1 MQNKMEINFFKYQ
14 GTANDF
20 VMVDNRDGHF
30 PAADQQLVAFMCTR
44 RLGIGADG
52 LILLQ
57 NRPGYD
63 FEMVYF
69 NADGRL
75 GSMCGNGGRCTVAFA
90 RQLGVIG
97 EKAFFLAADGD
108 HHATISPEGLVSLKM
123 NDVQAIECS
132 EGFYFLNT
140 GSPHYVAFVE
150 DLEAYPVFEEGKAI
164 RYNDRFR
171 LEGTNVNFGQLP
183 QSQEPLFV
191 RTYERGVEDETFSCG
206 TGVTATAIAASFR
219 GLSSP
224 VRIRT
229 LGGSL
234 EVSFQRQGEQV
245 SDIYLTGPARK
256 VFAGVIDVQQALE
269 G

>member
-1 MQNKMEINFFKYQ
+1 MEITFYKYQ

-20 VMVDNRDGHF
+20 VMVDNRGGHF
-30 PAADQQLVAFMCTR
+30 DAADHQRVAFLCER

-57 NRPGYD
+57 NRTGYD

-90 RQLGVIG
+90 RQLGVIS

-108 HHATISPEGLVSLKM
+108 HYATISPDGLVSLKM
-123 NDVQAIECS
+123 NDVRAIES
-132 EGFYFLNT
+132 AEGFYFLNT
-140 GSPHYVAFVE
+140 GSPHYVSFVE
-150 DLEAYPVFEEGKAI
+150 DLDHYQVFQQGKAI
-164 RYNDRFR
+164 RNNERFR
-171 LEGTNVNFGQLP
+171 AEGTNVNFAQLP
-183 QSQEPLFV
+183 QTDEALFV

-206 TGVTATAIAASFR
+206 TGVTATAIAASFK

-224 VRIRT
+224 VKIRT
-229 LGGSL
+229 LGGNL
-234 EVSFQRQGEQV
+234 EVAFNRNGEQV
-245 SDIYLTGPARK
+245 SDIYLTGPAQM
-256 VFAGVIDVQQALE
+256 VFSGIIVV
-269 G
+269 

>member
-1 MQNKMEINFFKYQ
+1 MEITFYKYQ

-20 VMVDNRDGHF
+20 VMIDNRDGHF
-30 PAADQQLVAFMCTR
+30 SADNQELVAFLCER

-57 NRPGYD
+57 NRDGYD

-90 RQLGVIG
+90 QQLGVITD
-97 EKAFFLAADGD
+97 KAYFLAADGD
-108 HHATISPEGLVSLKM
+108 HYATVSPEGLVSLKM
-123 NDVQAIECS
+123 NDVRAIECA

-140 GSPHYVAFVE
+140 GSPHYVEFVD
-150 DLEAYPVFEEGKAI
+150 DLAHYEVFQKGKAI
-164 RYNDRFR
+164 RNNDRFR
-171 LEGTNVNFGQLP
+171 REGTNVNFAQLP
-183 QSQEPLFV
+183 QPQEPLFV

-206 TGVTATAIAASFR
+206 TGVTATAIAASFK

-224 VRIRT
+224 VKIRT
-229 LGGSL
+229 LGGNL
-234 EVSFQRQGEQV
+234 EVSFNRQGEQV
-245 SDIYLTGPARK
+245 TDIYLTGPAQH
-256 VFAGVIDVQQALE
+256 VFSGKISV
-269 G
+269 

>member
-1 MQNKMEINFFKYQ
+1 MEITFYKYQ

-20 VMVDNRDGHF
+20 VMIDNRDGHF
-30 PAADQQLVAFMCTR
+30 DAANHQLVAFLCER

-57 NRPGYD
+57 HRAGYD

-69 NADGRL
+69 TADGRL

-90 RQLGVIG
+90 KQLGVIAG
-97 EKAFFLAADGD
+97 KAFFLAADGD
-108 HHATISPEGLVSLKM
+108 HEATITPQGLVSLKM
-123 NDVQAIECS
+123 NDVAAIECA
-132 EGFYFLNT
+132 EGFYYLNT
-140 GSPHYVAFVE
+140 GSPHYVEFVE
-150 DLEAYPVFEEGKAI
+150 DLADYQVFQKGKAI

-171 LEGTNVNFGQLP
+171 QEGTNVNFAQLP
-183 QSQEPLFV
+183 QPEEPLFV

-224 VRIRT
+224 VKIRT
-229 LGGSL
+229 LGGDL
-234 EVSFQRQGEQV
+234 EVAFNRQGNQV
-245 SDIYLTGPARK
+245 SDIYLTGPAQM
-256 VFAGVIDVQQALE
+256 VFSGKITV
-269 G
+269 

>member
-1 MQNKMEINFFKYQ
+1 MEITFYKYQ

-20 VMVDNRDGHF
+20 VMIDNRQEHF
-30 PAADQQLVAFMCTR
+30 DPGNQALVARLCER

-75 GSMCGNGGRCTVAFA
+75 GSMCGNGGRCTVQFA
-90 RQLGVIG
+90 KQLGIIQD
-97 EKAFFLAADGD
+97 KAYFLAADGD
-108 HHATISPEGLVSLKM
+108 HFASILANGTISLKM
-123 NDVQAIECS
+123 NDVQAIECADN
-132 EGFYFLNT
+132 FYFLNT

-150 DLEAYPVFEEGKAI
+150 ELSNYEVFQEGRSI

-171 LEGTNVNFGQLP
+171 AEGTNVNFAQLP
-183 QSQEPLFV
+183 APDEPLFV

-219 GLSSP
+219 GKTSP
-224 VRIRT
+224 VKIKT
-229 LGGSL
+229 LGGNL
-234 EVSFQRQGEQV
+234 EVAFNRNGEKV
-245 SDIYLTGPARK
+245 SDIYLIGPAEL
-256 VFAGVIDVQQALE
+256 VFKGKINI
-269 G
+269 

>member
-1 MQNKMEINFFKYQ
+1 MEITFYKYQ

-20 VMVDNRDGHF
+20 VMIDNRDGHF
-30 PAADQQLVAFMCTR
+30 DAANQALVAFLCER

-57 NRPGYD
+57 NREGYD

-90 RQLGVIG
+90 RQLGVITDQ
-97 EKAFFLAADGD
+97 AFFLAADGN
-108 HHATISPEGLVSLKM
+108 HYATISPAGLVSLKM
-123 NDVQAIECS
+123 NDVRAIECA

-140 GSPHYVAFVE
+140 GSPHYVEFV
-150 DLEAYPVFEEGKAI
+150 DSLADYQVLQRGQAI

-171 LEGTNVNFGQLP
+171 SEGTNVNFAQLP
-183 QSQEPLFV
+183 QTEEALFV
-191 RTYERGVEDETFSCG
+191 RTYERGVEAETFSCG
-206 TGVTATAIAASFR
+206 TGVTATAIAASFK

-229 LGGSL
+229 LGGNL
-234 EVSFQRQGEQV
+234 EVAFKRDGEQV
-245 SDIYLTGPARK
+245 TDIYLTGPAQG
-256 VFAGVIDVQQALE
+256 VFAGTLSV
-269 G
+269 